1 MNLTL
6 LEHWPNW
13 AIFVI
18 FPAASLTIMFAF
30 TAAFRLAVKRSRFF
44 EFDAET
50 VNTTIQNTIS
60 GAYVVLGF
68 VLVLV
73 MSTANEI
80 DDNNT
85 KEASY
90 IESLDRLL
98 VMEGS
103 TAAKNARQSLHA
115 YTASIVNVDWDR
127 LVDGIYRPETRA
139 LANMLFNHI
148 NAIQINNNRQQAIF
162 SEIIQT
168 QNKIIEYRNLRI
180 LSSQSQLPTLF
191 WTLSFLTLLGII
203 LVSAFQLTDASRKR
217 AAALSLQLTILS
229 WLFAVVMILDLPFVG
244 EHKISPVAFERAL
257 HLMQLNSQAD

>member
-6 LEHWPNW
+6 LESWPNW
-13 AIFVI
+13 VI
-18 FPAASLTIMFAF
+18 FILFPAVSLTLMFFF
-30 TAAFRLAVKRSRFF
+30 TAAFRLAAKRSRFF
-44 EFDAET
+44 EFDTET

-80 DDNNT
+80 DANNT

-98 VMEGS
+98 LMDGS
-103 TAAKNARQSLHA
+103 AAAKNARQSLHA
-115 YTASIVNVDWDR
+115 YTASIVNTDWDR
-127 LVDGIYRPETRA
+127 LVDGVYRPETRA
-139 LANMLFNHI
+139 LASTLFNQI
-148 NAIQINNNRQQAIF
+148 NAMQISNDRQEALF
-162 SEIIQT
+162 SEIVQT
-168 QNKIIEYRNLRI
+168 QNKIMEYRNLRI
-180 LSSQSQLPTLF
+180 LSSQSKLPDLF
-191 WTLSFLTLLGII
+191 WVLSFLTLLGVI

-244 EHKISPVAFERAL
+244 DHKISPVAFERAL
-257 HLMQLNSQAD
+257 HLMQLR

>member
-18 FPAASLTIMFAF
+18 FPAASLTLMFAF

-103 TAAKNARQSLHA
+103 AAAKNARQSLHA

-162 SEIIQT
+162 SE
-168 QNKIIEYRNLRI
+168 NKIIEYRNLRI